1 MTDSFRP
8 SVLRAKAWDTLRDK
22 WGQAALTSL
31 VIYVAYIVV
40 LVLSALVPLLGLV
53 VVLLAFSVLIIGY
66 QFIFLDVYRG
76 KGTVDAKTVFEPI
89 HNYGRYLGG
98 FLLMCIYVFLWSLLL
113 YIPGIIKMFSYSMT
127 FYIMRDNPEMSGEQA
142 IRRSMEMMKG
152 HKMELFLLSLSFIG
166 WILLCI
172 ITLGIGYLWIY
183 PYMFTAHAAFYEELK
198 KDYENTQPFKASS
211 VGDGENTVV
220 ITTEA

>member
-8 SVLRAKAWDTLRDK
+8 SVLRAKAWETLRDK

-40 LVLSALVPLLGLV
+40 LVLSALVPILGLV

-76 KGTVDAKTVFEPI
+76 KPLDGKTVLEPLQ
-89 HNYGRYLGG
+89 NYGRYLGG
-98 FLLMCIYVFLWSLLL
+98 FLLMCVYVFLWSLLL
-113 YIPGIIKMFSYSMT
+113 YIPGIIKMLSYSMT

-142 IRRSMEMMKG
+142 IQRSMEMMKG

-166 WILLCI
+166 WILLSI

-183 PYMFTAHAAFYEELK
+183 PYMFTAQVAFYEELK
-198 KDYENTQPFKASS
+198 KDYENTQPFSVSS
-211 VGDGENTVV
+211 FGNGENTVV